1 VSVTAIVGLQY
12 GSEGKGHLAHL
23 LASVTDAAI
32 RTGGP
37 NAGHT
42 LTHRGTTYKMRQIPC
57 AFVNPAA
64 LLLIGPGGLIAP
76 DVLATEVATLRAT
89 GHQLAGRLFIHAA
102 AGIID
107 SRHRDTEAA
116 AGLTD
121 RIGSTGEG
129 VGAAT
134 ADRALR
140 ILDTAGHRSE
150 LLPAEATV
158 ISAGEYLDL
167 VHDMHDRRGRIMLEG
182 TQGAHLSVY
191 HGPYPAVTS
200 RDTTAA
206 SLAGAAGIAP
216 TMVTD
221 VVGVAR
227 AFPIRVAGNS
237 GPLPHETDFASL
249 GVPPEHTTVTGRVRR
264 IARFDPVAFRQ
275 AIQLNRPTT
284 LALTFGDYLPE
295 PAREPFRELVEC
307 LSGRPVDYY
316 GLGPTLTDAW
326 LRPDTVLH
334 TAHDTWTRHGGT

>member
-1 VSVTAIVGLQY
+1 MSVTAIVGLQY

-23 LASVTDAAI
+23 LASITDAAI

-64 LLLIGPGGLIAP
+64 LLLIGPGGLIDP
-76 DVLATEVATLRAT
+76 EVVRGEVDILGAA

-102 AGIID
+102 AGIIEP
-107 SRHRDTEAA
+107 RHTLTEIQAQL
-116 AGLTD
+116 GD
-121 RIGSTGEG
+121 RIGSTSIG

-134 ADRALR
+134 AERAMRTLTTARDATDR
-140 ILDTAGHRSE
+140 
-150 LLPAEATV
+150 LPAEATV
-158 ISAGEYLDL
+158 ISSGEYLDL
-167 VHDMHDRRGRIMLEG
+167 VHDMHDRHGRIMLEG

-191 HGPYPAVTS
+191 HGTYPAVTS

-216 TMVTD
+216 TMITN

-237 GPLPHETDFASL
+237 GPLPHETDFAEL
-249 GVPPEHTTVTGRVRR
+249 GVPAEHTTVSGKVRR
-264 IARFDPVAFRQ
+264 IARFDPITFRQ
-275 AIQLNRPTT
+275 AVQLNRPTH

-295 PAREPFRELVEC
+295 PARDPFREMVER
-307 LSGRPVDYY
+307 LAGRTVDYY

-326 LRPDTVLH
+326 LRPH
-334 TAHDTWTRHGGT
+334 TLLTTARDTWNRHGGT

>member
-1 VSVTAIVGLQY
+1 MSVTAIVGLQY

-64 LLLIGPGGLIAP
+64 LLLIGPGGFITP
-76 DVLATEVATLRAT
+76 DVLAAEAATLRDA
-89 GHQLAGRLFIHAA
+89 GHQLAGRLYVHTA
-102 AGIID
+102 AGIIEP
-107 SRHRDTEAA
+107 RHRDTETA

-134 ADRALR
+134 AERALR
-140 ILDTAGHRSE
+140 TLATAGQHPE
-150 LLPAEATV
+150 LLPPEATL
-158 ISAGEYLDL
+158 IGPAEYLDL
-167 VHDMHDRRGRIMLEG
+167 VHDLHDRGGRIVLEG

-216 TMVTD
+216 TMVEN

-237 GPLPHETDFASL
+237 GPLPHETDFAAL
-249 GVPPEHTTVTGRVRR
+249 GVPAEHTTVTGRVRR
-264 IARFDPVAFRQ
+264 VAHFDPIAFRQ
-275 AIQLNRPTT
+275 AVQLNRPTD
-284 LALTFGDYLPE
+284 LALTFGDYLPDD
-295 PAREPFRELVEC
+295 ARQPFRHLVEG
-307 LSGRPVDYY
+307 LAGTTVDYY

-326 LRPDTVLH
+326 LRPDSYLDTARQAW
-334 TAHDTWTRHGGT
+334 TAHGGI